1 MILKD
6 SSKYG
11 TFINSQRLA
20 ENTAVN
26 LNSGDSITFGVFE
39 SKFMYVPLN
48 LLNSFIPTA
57 DVHAILTFLFVNYG
71 DGFISVW
78 NI

>member
-1 MILKD
+1 MKD

>member
-11 TFINSQRLA
+11 TFINSQRVT

-26 LNSGDSITFGVFE
+26 LNSGDSVTFGVFE

-48 LLNSFIPTA
+48 LLNSFIRTA
-57 DVHAILTFLFVNYG
+57 NVHSILTFLFVNYG
-71 DGFISVW
+71 HGFISV
-78 NI
+78 